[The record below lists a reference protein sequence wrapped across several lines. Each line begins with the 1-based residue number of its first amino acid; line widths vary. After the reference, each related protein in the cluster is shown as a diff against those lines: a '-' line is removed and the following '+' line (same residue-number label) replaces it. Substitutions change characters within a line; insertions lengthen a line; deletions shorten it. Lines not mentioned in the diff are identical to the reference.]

1 MRGTILIVLSG
12 LALSGC
18 VTARKE
24 AEVYSA
30 ISGIGFLEADARCI
44 SARAARS
51 LSIAELRSL
60 QRAQRQVSA
69 SETQMTIGQ
78 VVDAISD
85 HVEPETLGTVTRLAS
100 ECVHERMQSNG

>member
-1 MRGTILIVLSG
+1 MRGTVLILLSA

-24 AEVYSA
+24 AEVYGA

-60 QRAQRQVSA
+60 QRAQRQVSR

-85 HVEPETLGTVTRLAS
+85 HVEPETLGTVARAAS
-100 ECVHERMQSNG
+100 QCVHERTRAAN